1 MGRYKFWTI
10 GETNTDVFKHES
22 KNVYMFKDGNNWLVS
37 IIVSIISGLSN
48 NRCIVTSTK
57 SKNHTIDYIIIN
69 CRLVV
74 PLQNTRDVLKRQL
87 ILEIQTVQKS
97 YARTNLSAGKILG
110 NTRMMMITTN
120 GKSMKL

>member
-37 IIVSIISGLSN
+37 IIVSIIY

-74 PLQNTRDVLKRQL
+74 PLQNTRDVLDLPL

-120 GKSMKL
+120 GKSMTL